1 MWSRSLT
8 RGFNYRA
15 LTGNILM
22 FWIGGYLLEVVA
34 RCGSTEDEVNCWR
47 FFFRTV
53 QVQEVPNDEL
63 QEAGFFLGP
72 ILRINCFSETVQ
84 FSRSVTIQLP
94 ISLREQQVLLPDPTT
109 CRVRVLFLKSDD
121 QEKEWIEVTDDLGKP
136 ARFDGKFVKFQVERF
151 SG

>member
-1 MWSRSLT
+1 M
-8 RGFNYRA
+8 
-15 LTGNILM
+15 
-22 FWIGGYLLEVVA
+22 
-34 RCGSTEDEVNCWR
+34 
-47 FFFRTV
+47 V

-63 QEAGFFLGP
+63 QEGGLFLGP
-72 ILRINCFSETVQ
+72 ILRIKCFETVQ

-121 QEKEWIEVTDDLGKP
+121 QEKEWIEVTDDLVEP
-136 ARFDGKFVKFQVERF
+136 ASFDGKFIRIQVERF